1 MKFITTSMTCN
12 SRNSNLVGVIAGTI
26 VAVGSL
32 LGQPSSASSSA
43 PMISAQASKNVQ
55 ALDLVLGKSTVVD
68 VPVAIKRASLADPA
82 IADAIVLS
90 PKQIYVTG
98 KGYGSTNLTLWG
110 KDDQILAIF
119 DVEVAL
125 DVARLSE
132 QFSRLLPEETNIH
145 LASSNDHLTLSG
157 TISSPAKLSQALA
170 VAEAFAPK
178 KVINLLKIYPDPP
191 GDAKAGELDQV
202 TVEVIRGT
210 SVNAVKF

>member
-1 MKFITTSMTCN
+1 MKSITRSK
-12 SRNSNLVGVIAGTI
+12 SQHARLAGVIAGAI
-26 VAVGSL
+26 VAAGSL
-32 LGQPSSASSSA
+32 LGQPLLAGSSA
-43 PMISAQASKNVQ
+43 PMISAQASKDVQ

-98 KGYGSTNLTLWG
+98 KGFGSTNLTLWG

-125 DVARLSE
+125 DVARLTKK
-132 QFSRLLPEETNIH
+132 FSRLLPEETNLH
-145 LASSNDHLTLSG
+145 LVCSNDHLTLSG

-178 KVINLLKIYPDPP
+178 KVINLLKIYPELPS
-191 GDAKAGELDQV
+191 DAKANPFDQV
-202 TVEVIRGT
+202 SVEVIRGT
-210 SVNAVKF
+210 AVNTVKF

>member
-1 MKFITTSMTCN
+1 M
-12 SRNSNLVGVIAGTI
+12 I
-26 VAVGSL
+26 VATGSL
-32 LGQPSSASSSA
+32 LGQPVLASSPA
-43 PMISAQASKNVQ
+43 PMISAQASKDVQ

-98 KGYGSTNLTLWG
+98 KGFGSTNLTLWG

-119 DVEVAL
+119 DVEVVL
-125 DVARLSE
+125 DMARLTNK
-132 QFSRLLPEETNIH
+132 FSKLLPEETNLH
-145 LASSNDHLTLSG
+145 LVCSNDHLTLSG

-178 KVINLLKIYPDPP
+178 KVINLLKIYPELPS
-191 GDAKAGELDQV
+191 DAKVNDRDQV

-210 SVNAVKF
+210 AVNAVKF

>member
-1 MKFITTSMTCN
+1 MKSIIRSK
-12 SRNSNLVGVIAGTI
+12 SQHSSLASVIAGTI
-26 VAVGSL
+26 VAAGSL
-32 LGQPSSASSSA
+32 LGQPLLASSSA
-43 PMISAQASKNVQ
+43 PMISAQASTDVQ

-119 DVEVAL
+119 DVEVSL
-125 DVARLSE
+125 DVARLM
-132 QFSRLLPEETNIH
+132 QKFSQLLPEETNLH

-178 KVINLLKIYPDPP
+178 KVINLLKVYPELPSE
-191 GDAKAGELDQV
+191 AKVSDREQV

>member
-1 MKFITTSMTCN
+1 MKSMTR
-12 SRNSNLVGVIAGTI
+12 SKSQNLNFASVIAGTI
-26 VAVGSL
+26 MAAGLL
-32 LGQPSSASSSA
+32 LGQPLWANSSA
-43 PMISAQASKNVQ
+43 PMISAQSSKDVQ

-68 VPVAIKRASLADPA
+68 VPVAIKRASLANPA
-82 IADAIVLS
+82 IADAMVLS

-98 KGYGSTNLTLWG
+98 KGFGSTNLTLWG

-125 DVARLSE
+125 DMARLT
-132 QFSRLLPEETNIH
+132 QKFNRLLPEETNLRLIC
-145 LASSNDHLTLSG
+145 SNDHLTLAG

-178 KVINLLKIYPDPP
+178 KVINLLKIYPELPSE
-191 GDAKAGELDQV
+191 AKVNERDQV

-210 SVNAVKF
+210 AVNSVKF

>member
-1 MKFITTSMTCN
+1 MKSTTRST
-12 SRNSNLVGVIAGTI
+12 SQHLHLAGVIAGAI
-26 VAVGSL
+26 VAAGSL
-32 LGQPSSASSSA
+32 LGQPLLAGSSA
-43 PMISAQASKNVQ
+43 PMISAQASKDVQ
-55 ALDLVLGKSTVVD
+55 VLDLVLGKSTVVD

-90 PKQIYVTG
+90 AKQIYVTG

-119 DVEVAL
+119 DVEVTL
-125 DVARLSE
+125 DVARLTKK
-132 QFSRLLPEETNIH
+132 FSRLLPEETNLH
-145 LASSNDHLTLSG
+145 LACSNGHLTLSG

-178 KVINLLKIYPDPP
+178 RVINLLKIYPELPSDE
-191 GDAKAGELDQV
+191 KAHERDQV

-210 SVNAVKF
+210 AVDAVRF

>member
-1 MKFITTSMTCN
+1 MKTNARSKIQNVNFASV
-12 SRNSNLVGVIAGTI
+12 LAGTI
-26 VAVGSL
+26 VAAGSL
-32 LGQPSSASSSA
+32 LGQPLLAGSST
-43 PMISAQASKNVQ
+43 PTLSAQASKNIQ

-125 DVARLSE
+125 DVARLE
-132 QFSRLLPEETNIH
+132 KRFSRLLPEETNLH
-145 LASSNDHLTLSG
+145 LSSSNDHLTLSG
-157 TISSPAKLSQALA
+157 TISSPAKLSQTLA
-170 VAEAFAPK
+170 VAEAFSPK
-178 KVINLLKIYPDPP
+178 KVINLLKIYPELPSE
-191 GDAKAGELDQV
+191 AKTNDREQV
-202 TVEVIRGT
+202 SVEVIRGT
-210 SVNAVKF
+210 TVNAVKF

>member
-1 MKFITTSMTCN
+1 MRFTPRSKSQNI
-12 SRNSNLVGVIAGTI
+12 NLSSVIAGMI
-26 VAVGSL
+26 VATASL
-32 LGQPSSASSSA
+32 LGQPVLASSPS
-43 PMISAQASKNVQ
+43 PMISAQASKDVQ

-68 VPVAIKRASLADPA
+68 VPIAIKRASLADPA

-98 KGYGSTNLTLWG
+98 KGFGSTNLTLWG

-119 DVEVAL
+119 DVEVVL
-125 DVARLSE
+125 DMARLTNK
-132 QFSRLLPEETNIH
+132 FSQLLPEETNLH
-145 LASSNDHLTLSG
+145 LVCSNDHLTLSG

-178 KVINLLKIYPDPP
+178 KVINLLKIYPELPS
-191 GDAKAGELDQV
+191 DAKVNDRDQV

-210 SVNAVKF
+210 AVNAVKF

>member
-1 MKFITTSMTCN
+1 MKSITRSK
-12 SRNSNLVGVIAGTI
+12 SQNLNLASVIAGTI
-26 VAVGSL
+26 VAAGSL
-32 LGQPSSASSSA
+32 LGQPLWASSSA
-43 PMISAQASKNVQ
+43 PMISAQASKDVQ

-68 VPVAIKRASLADPA
+68 VPVPIKRASLANPA

-98 KGYGSTNLTLWG
+98 KGFGSTNLTLWG

-119 DVEVAL
+119 DVEVVL
-125 DVARLSE
+125 DVARLT
-132 QFSRLLPEETNIH
+132 QKFNRLLPEETNLH
-145 LASSNDHLTLSG
+145 LICSNDHLTLSG

-178 KVINLLKIYPDPP
+178 KVINLLKIYPELPSE
-191 GDAKAGELDQV
+191 AKVNDRDQV

-210 SVNAVKF
+210 AVNSVKF

>member
-1 MKFITTSMTCN
+1 M
-12 SRNSNLVGVIAGTI
+12 IAGTI
-26 VAVGSL
+26 VAAGSL
-32 LGQPSSASSSA
+32 LGQPLLASSSA
-43 PMISAQASKNVQ
+43 PTLSAQASTDVQ

-119 DVEVAL
+119 DVEVSL
-125 DVARLSE
+125 DVARLTE
-132 QFSRLLPEETNIH
+132 KFSQLLPEETNLH
-145 LASSNDHLTLSG
+145 LTCSNDHLTLSG

-178 KVINLLKIYPDPP
+178 KVINLLKVYPELPSE
-191 GDAKAGELDQV
+191 AKVSDREQV

-210 SVNAVKF
+210 AVNAVKF